1 MTFFNG
7 ASMAGEMLLF
17 GLAVYEVSHSTT
29 WVGLA
34 LALYFAPNFV
44 VGAFAGA
51 LSDTFD
57 RVRVL
62 RAVEAAL
69 GINLFLIGAL
79 IANGA
84 AGLVLILVLTFV
96 SGVWRATYNPARA
109 SYAFDLAGAGRIV
122 SVLGALNIAMRLG
135 QLGGAFAAG
144 WVAVEVDIGTAYMG
158 LASAHVLA
166 LLALGRQRAPPPS
179 PGASRPSMRTGL
191 IELGR
196 ELLTNR
202 TLLVLVMVTA
212 AVEVLGFSFLTA
224 LPEIAI
230 DRLGLDAAGLGV
242 LHASRS
248 AGGIAGGILMG
259 GPGPPPLAG
268 NDLARGSG
276 RFRVG
281 GDGAR
286 AGAGSTHRGARDGG
300 DRDRGGGERRVDPDH
315 DAARGARGDAWP
327 RDGSVA
333 VLGRL
338 LGGRSSGDWAARG
351 RTGDAGGASVQR
363 NGAGAGRSRRR
374 RGIAQTAGDVT
385 RATVLADD
393 SS

>member
-122 SVLGALNIAMRLG
+122 SILGALNIAMRLG

-144 WVAVEVDIGTAYMG
+144 WVAAEVDIGTAYMG

-248 AGGIAGGILMG
+248 AGGIAGGILM
-259 GPGPPPLAG
+259 
-268 NDLARGSG
+268 
-276 RFRVG
+276 
-281 GDGAR
+281 
-286 AGAGSTHRGARDGG
+286 
-300 DRDRGGGERRVDPDH
+300 
-315 DAARGARGDAWP
+315 
-327 RDGSVA
+327 A
-333 VLGRL
+333 VLGPRRRL
-338 LGGRSSGDWAARG
+338 GMTWLAVVAGFGLAVMALALAPDLRIAALVMAAIAIGAVVSDVLTQTMMQLAVPGAMRG
-351 RTGDAGGASVQR
+351 RAMGVWQFSV
-363 NGAGAGRSRRR
+363 GFSVVGHLEIGLLAGALGTPAALLFNGMVLVLVALGAVAASRRLR
-374 RGIAQTAGDVT
+374 EM
-385 RATVLADD
+385 
-393 SS
+393 